1 MEASDRRSR
10 TGVVPPATGEE
21 AVNPG
26 RRSFLVGAGAAPAAL
41 LALGIAKAAAAEDA
55 APSTSQDAPEETEH
69 MRRYY
74 ACARF

>member
-1 MEASDRRSR
+1 MDGSDRQAK
-10 TGVVPPATGEE
+10 TGVVPPATGEQ

-26 RRSFLVGAGAAPAAL
+26 RRRFLVGAGAAPAAL
-41 LALGIAKAAAAEDA
+41 LALGVAKAAAAEDV
-55 APSTSQDAPEETEH
+55 APSTPQDAPEETEH